1 MLIRLFREECS
12 VLVERWGGGVFMRR
26 ERREKRREGEEER
39 KVEVSGGKEDIVIP
53 RYESLRSRMGQ
64 EVASRRAF
72 IAANRSNQ
80 LS

>member
-1 MLIRLFREECS
+1 MDN
-12 VLVERWGGGVFMRR
+12 G
-26 ERREKRREGEEER
+26 
-39 KVEVSGGKEDIVIP
+39 GGKEDIVIP